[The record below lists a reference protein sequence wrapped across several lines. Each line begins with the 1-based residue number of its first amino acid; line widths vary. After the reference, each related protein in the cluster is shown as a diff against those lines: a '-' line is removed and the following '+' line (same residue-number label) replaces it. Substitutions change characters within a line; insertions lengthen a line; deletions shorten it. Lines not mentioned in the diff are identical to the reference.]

1 MSEIEFE
8 EIPGLPGKLP
18 AGESILW
25 RGAPS
30 WRGLAWRAFH
40 VREALFWFSA
50 AFIVRTGLAIWH
62 GNAVLSALRSELWIA
77 PVCVLSCAIL
87 SGLALAAARTTI
99 YTITDRRIVL
109 RTGIALPTTINL
121 PFAQISDAKLRLFDS
136 GTGDISVS
144 FTNRTRLAWLV
155 LWPHIRPWRVSKP
168 EPMLR
173 SVPHAA
179 QVANLLSQALGQAA
193 GVGGFVRN
201 AAVASK
207 GTVFDTVGVGAAT

>member
-8 EIPGLPGKLP
+8 DVPGLPGKLP

-40 VREALFWFSA
+40 VRETLIWFGA
-50 AFIVRTGLAIWH
+50 VFVVRAGLSIWH
-62 GNAVLSALRSELWIA
+62 GAAVGSALRSELWIV
-77 PVCVLSCAIL
+77 PVCALSCAIL
-87 SGLALAAARTTI
+87 SGLAFAAARTTI

-121 PFAQISDAKLRLFDS
+121 PFAQIAGANLRLFDN
-136 GTGDISVS
+136 GAGDIAVS

-155 LWPHIRPWRVSKP
+155 LWPHIRPWRVSSP

-193 GVGGFVRN
+193 GAGGFVRTQ
-201 AAVASK
+201 AATGEDAIF
-207 GTVFDTVGVGAAT
+207 GTVGVGAAT